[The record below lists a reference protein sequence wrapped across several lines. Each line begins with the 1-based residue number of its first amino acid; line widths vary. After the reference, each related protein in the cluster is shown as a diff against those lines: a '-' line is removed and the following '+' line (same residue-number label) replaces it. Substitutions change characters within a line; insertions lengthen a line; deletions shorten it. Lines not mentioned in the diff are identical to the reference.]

1 MWLNKLE
8 KKYGKY
14 AIPNLTYVIIGCYII
29 GYLIQFFA
37 PNFFFYLSI
46 NPYAIIR
53 GQVWRLFT
61 WLLLPPGAFSLF
73 TVISLFFYFYIGTS
87 LERAWGTFRYNMF
100 LLSGILFTV
109 VGAFTLLLIPNEVL
123 QYASNVGVYSLELA
137 YQISSSAF
145 STYYVSLSLF
155 LMYAITFPDNQVY
168 LMMIIPVKLK
178 HMGIIYGIYLAGS
191 TLVLI
196 GKGNWAGVI
205 VIVFSL
211 MNVIIFFIVTR
222 KSFKTPVQMKRQK
235 EFKKKMRPQGR
246 TVNGQVTKH
255 KCAICGKTEQS
266 GDDIEFRFC
275 SKCDGNYEYCSEHLF
290 THTHIKKG

>member
-37 PNFFFYLSI
+37 QEFFLYLSL

-61 WLLLPPGAFSLF
+61 WLLLPPGRFTIF
-73 TVISLFFYFYIGTS
+73 TVISLFFYYYIGTS

-109 VGAFTLLLIPNEVL
+109 VGAFLLLLIP
-123 QYASNVGVYSLELA
+123 SG
-137 YQISSSAF
+137 YQMNFSSF

-178 HMGIIYGIYLAGS
+178 YMGIIYGIYLAGS
-191 TLVLI
+191 TLYLI
-196 GKGNWAGVI
+196 GKGNWAEVI

-222 KSFKTPVQMKRQK
+222 KSFKSPVQIKRQK

-246 TVNGQVTKH
+246 TLNGQVTKH

-290 THTHIKKG
+290 THTHVKKG

>member
-37 PNFFFYLSI
+37 EEFFLYLSL

-61 WLLLPPGAFSLF
+61 WLLLPPGRFTIF
-73 TVISLFFYFYIGTS
+73 TVISLFFYYYIGTS

-109 VGAFTLLLIPNEVL
+109 VGAFLLLLIP
-123 QYASNVGVYSLELA
+123 SG
-137 YQISSSAF
+137 YQMNFSSF

-178 HMGIIYGIYLAGS
+178 YMGIIYGIYLAGS
-191 TLVLI
+191 TLYLI
-196 GKGNWAGVI
+196 GKGNWAEVI

-222 KSFKTPVQMKRQK
+222 KSFKSPVQIKRQK

-246 TVNGQVTKH
+246 TLNGQVTKH

-290 THTHIKKG
+290 THTHVKKG

>member
-37 PNFFFYLSI
+37 EEFFLYLSL

-61 WLLLPPGAFSLF
+61 WLLLPPGTFSIF
-73 TVISLFFYFYIGTS
+73 TVISLFFYYYIGTS

-109 VGAFTLLLIPNEVL
+109 VGAFLLLLIP
-123 QYASNVGVYSLELA
+123 SG
-137 YQISSSAF
+137 YQMNFSSF

-178 HMGIIYGIYLAGS
+178 YMGIIYGIYLAGS
-191 TLVLI
+191 TLYLI
-196 GKGNWAGVI
+196 GKGNWAEVI

-222 KSFKTPVQMKRQK
+222 KSFKSPVQIKRQK

-246 TVNGQVTKH
+246 TLNGQVTKH

-290 THTHIKKG
+290 THTHVKKG